1 MDPNLIWI
9 DEPVESESVYDNRTI
24 EADAAHT
31 KQKEELNRLKGFQS
45 LIYKYGVS
53 IPKISNITRAKSDS
67 HKDPKQRPFVEW
79 PN

>member
-1 MDPNLIWI
+1 MDPDLIWI
-9 DEPVESESVYDNRTI
+9 DDQVESEAVYDNRSI
-24 EADAAHT
+24 EADAA
-31 KQKEELNRLKGFQS
+31 QLQNRQQLDRLKGFQS